1 MLKTKCYP
9 RPVNSWFE
17 IHYNDRAIPED
28 YLRCQMRMDRHA
40 FDLLLNILRPYV
52 QRQNTRLRECISP
65 ERVVAIA
72 LYRLAHG
79 GTYENTGV
87 AMNVGK
93 TTAYEAFWDV
103 IDRLHEI
110 RAEYIKFP
118 TTVAETAAEIATF
131 QPYSDLPNIAGAI
144 DGTHIKI
151 KRPRQ
156 SGQDYFSRTISTT

>member
-1 MLKTKCYP
+1 
-9 RPVNSWFE
+9 
-17 IHYNDRAIPED
+17 
-28 YLRCQMRMDRHA
+28 MRMGRDT
-40 FDLLLNILRPYV
+40 FGVLLNVLLPYV
-52 QRQNTRLRECISP
+52 QRQNTRLRECITT
-65 ERVVAIA
+65 ERVLATA

-103 IDRLHEI
+103 VDRLHEL
-110 RAEYIKFP
+110 RREYIKFP

-156 SGQDYFSRTISTT
+156 SGQD